1 MYVTFIIGNG
11 FDLSLGM
18 KTRYTD
24 VYAEYM
30 KEKSNNP
37 TIQALKKELANNY
50 ENWTDFEM
58 GMAEYAGKLKD
69 ERELI
74 ECVRDFR
81 KFLTGYLKREEKDFL
96 DKIKG
101 NEELKRFCNEFQM
114 SLARWMENL
123 TPNARRDISYVGLER
138 RFLTFN
144 YTKILSGFVD
154 IASSK
159 LGFINKET
167 IHIHNDLNSTILLGV
182 DDQDQVPMPLSA
194 KGKRTFV
201 KRLFNDQYDNAR
213 VDKVNKTIHSSS
225 TICIYGWSMGA
236 SDRCWVNAIA
246 EWLEADKD
254 HHLVWFPYGT
264 PKFESYE
271 MDAQMDEE
279 DNQREILMEK
289 LNLSGQYSTFEKQLH
304 IVLGKGIFNFPSLD
318 ADIPTATN
326 K

>member
-24 VYAEYM
+24 VYAEYI

-96 DKIKG
+96 DKING

-114 SLARWMENL
+114 SLERWTANL
-123 TPNARRDISYVGLER
+123 TPNARRDISYVGLAR

-144 YTKILSGFVD
+144 YTKVLSGFVD

-159 LGFINKET
+159 WVLINKET

-182 DDQDQVPMPLSA
+182 DDQDQVPMPLSRSEERRV
-194 KGKRTFV
+194 GKECRS
-201 KRLFNDQYDNAR
+201 R
-213 VDKVNKTIHSSS
+213 
-225 TICIYGWSMGA
+225 WS
-236 SDRCWVNAIA
+236 
-246 EWLEADKD
+246 
-254 HHLVWFPYGT
+254 PY
-264 PKFESYE
+264 
-271 MDAQMDEE
+271 
-279 DNQREILMEK
+279 
-289 LNLSGQYSTFEKQLH
+289 H
-304 IVLGKGIFNFPSLD
+304 
-318 ADIPTATN
+318 
-326 K
+326 